1 MVITFDLSTAR
12 TKSANWF
19 CSSIGATGIFIDL
32 NLSIE
37 TLYMDPLVPVEAAE
51 NSFLIDLLLN
61 TYFI

>member
-51 NSFLIDLLLN
+51 F
-61 TYFI
+61 TT